1 MTGNGNNNN
10 FDKEKL
16 IKQASKSLG
25 ADEERVKKAIDS
37 GNFKNFTDN
46 LPPDKSRQLNEIL
59 NDEQKLKQMLSTPQA
74 KALFKK
80 LMG

>member
-1 MTGNGNNNN
+1 MIFMAGNNNI
-10 FDKEKL
+10 DKEKL
-16 IKQASKSLG
+16 IKQASISLG
-25 ADEERVKKAIDS
+25 ADEERVKRAIDS

-46 LPPDKSRQLNEIL
+46 LSPEKSRQLNEIL

>member
-1 MTGNGNNNN
+1 MAGNGQGSN
-10 FDKEKL
+10 FHKEKL
-16 IKQASKSLG
+16 IKEASKSFG